1 MARWHRGGAPATLAA
16 LVVAGMA
23 GLVAAAA
30 PRQAGGGDPEHMARA
45 EAARVLRAARTSGGL
60 VVHLGA
66 GDGRLTAAL
75 RASGAYLV
83 HGLATDPERVEAA
96 RAYLRS
102 RGLYGPVS
110 VDQLTGNRLPYVD
123 NLVRLLVVSD
133 PCGVPREEMMRVLAP
148 GGVLCVREA
157 DGTWRRTVKPRP
169 AGMDEWT
176 HFLHGPDNNAVSRDR
191 LVGPPRHLQWVAGPR
206 WARSHDHLATVTG
219 CVTACGRVFAI
230 VDEGP
235 TAAVILPARWRLVA
249 RDAASGVLLW
259 KRPIRDWEWHLR
271 GFRSGPMDARTG
283 RTLRTYPQTEGA
295 REIVVCDGI
304 LFVVTGGAVPGLPPP
319 DHKPAYQRP
328 GLPPVRAQRPP
339 YPIRIPPKALVAL
352 EAGTGRI
359 LWKKADAETRNL
371 MPTTVC
377 AAGGRVFFQNDEAVL
392 CLDAGSGRVRWRAER
407 PVSRNRP
414 AWSAPT
420 LVVHGKVVIS
430 ADRDAQSTLLANAQN
445 PDGVLWVVTSQGGQ
459 APPGEMVA
467 FSAEDGRRLWS
478 APCKECYNAPT
489 DLLIADGLVW
499 SGLLVRA
506 SEPGI
511 TRGLDPLTGE
521 VRRTRPPD
529 REMFRVGMVHHRCY
543 RNKATER
550 FLVLGRAGV
559 EFIDLRTGR
568 ADPNHWVRGTCQ
580 LGVMPANGLL
590 YAPPHSC
597 ACYIEAKTSGFLALA
612 PASPSRRVPEAISAE
627 GRLQKGPAF
636 GRTANPAG
644 DAAPASAPA
653 PARDDPDWPTYRH
666 DGARS
671 GAGPSSVPADAK
683 RLWRTRL
690 GGRLTAPTVAG
701 GRVFVA
707 QPDAHIL
714 WCLDAATGRPVWSA
728 VVGGRVDS
736 PPTLWRGLALAG
748 CRDGWIYAFRAKDG
762 RLAWRFQAAPDDR
775 RVVAYGRLESA
786 WPVPGSVLVKDGV
799 VWAVAGRSAYT
810 DGGLFLYRLEAG
822 TGRML
827 SVTRMTGYDPKTG
840 LERQDTVR
848 GTAMSGVLPDVLS
861 TDGTSVFMRNARFG
875 PEGKRLPEDVPHLFS
890 SVGFLD
896 DSWWHRT
903 YWFLGTH
910 IGNGYGGWPR
920 PGNQVPAGRLLV
932 VGKDVVFGFGRN
944 VYIHTGSHLGIDNA
958 TVFHYR
964 GGTRPVFYR
973 LFARRRVAAAPTA
986 GKKGQ
991 AGRAGTTGAT
1001 GKAGSAGPGRKPAS
1015 AKVPVRRA
1023 ARARGPRYETLW
1035 NQRVPVL
1042 VRAMVLAGE
1051 TLWVAGPPDPLAA
1064 ENPTAA
1070 LEGRQ
1075 GGRLLAVAGEDGR
1088 VLSQRNLEAPPVFD
1102 GMAVARGR
1110 LFLVTLDG
1118 AVVCLGAEH

>member
-219 CVTACGRVFAI
+219 CVTAGGRVFAI

-235 TAAVILPARWRLVA
+235 TAAVILPARWHLVA

-271 GFRSGPMDARTG
+271 GFRSGPSDIARRLVAVGDEVYVTLGWNAPVSALDARTG

-392 CLDAGSGRVRWRAER
+392 CLDAGSGRPGRPRPWWSTIRWSSR
-407 PVSRNRP
+407 PTATP
-414 AWSAPT
+414 KAP
-420 LVVHGKVVIS
+420 
-430 ADRDAQSTLLANAQN
+430 
-445 PDGVLWVVTSQGGQ
+445 
-459 APPGEMVA
+459 
-467 FSAEDGRRLWS
+467 F
-478 APCKECYNAPT
+478 
-489 DLLIADGLVW
+489 
-499 SGLLVRA
+499 
-506 SEPGI
+506 
-511 TRGLDPLTGE
+511 
-521 VRRTRPPD
+521 
-529 REMFRVGMVHHRCY
+529 
-543 RNKATER
+543 
-550 FLVLGRAGV
+550 
-559 EFIDLRTGR
+559 
-568 ADPNHWVRGTCQ
+568 
-580 LGVMPANGLL
+580 
-590 YAPPHSC
+590 
-597 ACYIEAKTSGFLALA
+597 
-612 PASPSRRVPEAISAE
+612 
-627 GRLQKGPAF
+627 
-636 GRTANPAG
+636 
-644 DAAPASAPA
+644 
-653 PARDDPDWPTYRH
+653 
-666 DGARS
+666 
-671 GAGPSSVPADAK
+671 
-683 RLWRTRL
+683 WRT
-690 GGRLTAPTVAG
+690 
-701 GRVFVA
+701 
-707 QPDAHIL
+707 
-714 WCLDAATGRPVWSA
+714 
-728 VVGGRVDS
+728 
-736 PPTLWRGLALAG
+736 
-748 CRDGWIYAFRAKDG
+748 
-762 RLAWRFQAAPDDR
+762 
-775 RVVAYGRLESA
+775 
-786 WPVPGSVLVKDGV
+786 PG
-799 VWAVAGRSAYT
+799 T
-810 DGGLFLYRLEAG
+810 
-822 TGRML
+822 
-827 SVTRMTGYDPKTG
+827 
-840 LERQDTVR
+840 
-848 GTAMSGVLPDVLS
+848 
-861 TDGTSVFMRNARFG
+861 
-875 PEGKRLPEDVPHLFS
+875 
-890 SVGFLD
+890 
-896 DSWWHRT
+896 
-903 YWFLGTH
+903 
-910 IGNGYGGWPR
+910 
-920 PGNQVPAGRLLV
+920 
-932 VGKDVVFGFGRN
+932 
-944 VYIHTGSHLGIDNA
+944 
-958 TVFHYR
+958 
-964 GGTRPVFYR
+964 
-973 LFARRRVAAAPTA
+973 PTA
-986 GKKGQ
+986 SCG
-991 AGRAGTTGAT
+991 
-1001 GKAGSAGPGRKPAS
+1001 
-1015 AKVPVRRA
+1015 
-1023 ARARGPRYETLW
+1023 
-1035 NQRVPVL
+1035 
-1042 VRAMVLAGE
+1042 
-1051 TLWVAGPPDPLAA
+1051 
-1064 ENPTAA
+1064 
-1070 LEGRQ
+1070 
-1075 GGRLLAVAGEDGR
+1075 
-1088 VLSQRNLEAPPVFD
+1088 
-1102 GMAVARGR
+1102 
-1110 LFLVTLDG
+1110 
-1118 AVVCLGAEH
+1118 